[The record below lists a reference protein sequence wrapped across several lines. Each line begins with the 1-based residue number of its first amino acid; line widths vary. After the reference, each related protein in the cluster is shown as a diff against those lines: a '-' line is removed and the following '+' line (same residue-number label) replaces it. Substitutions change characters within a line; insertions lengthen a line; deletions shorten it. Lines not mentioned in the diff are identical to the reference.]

1 MHVPDESTPIS
12 ETMEGIKELYLAG
25 KFDQFGISNFSAEQ
39 VEECYNYAKS
49 KSYVL
54 PTIYQS
60 VYRVI
65 SRANENTLFPT
76 LRRLNISIQAYS
88 ALASGFLVRT
98 PDDIAAG
105 KGNFDPS
112 TVLGKILHEMYCKL
126 SYLEYLKEYNVLA
139 KEAGSKQAGLAYR
152 WIAWHSELDAEK
164 GDAMV
169 LGASGANQLEEI
181 IGEINKGPLEVW
193 VVERLERMWKFI
205 EKDAPGDNFGTFKK
219 LTKLWLL

>member
-152 WIAWHSELDAEK
+152 WITWHSELDAEK

-169 LGASGANQLEEI
+169 LGASSANQLEEI
-181 IGEINKGPLEVW
+181 IGEIKKGH
-193 VVERLERMWKFI
+193 
-205 EKDAPGDNFGTFKK
+205 
-219 LTKLWLL
+219 